1 MSTRTALQSP
11 YLCARFYPCIN
22 AEQGGKKVGEIWHFC
37 FALLLFVDSG
47 STLSI
52 TVSLHKKLHH
62 LKIKGLSSHFFF
74 LFMNSIE
81 FPQGHISPGS
91 LVCFVLWSCSYL
103 PLSHCRVWEE
113 EISST
118 PGKRKTFWSTEC
130 CWLNTFN
137 PQWFIH
143 NHFIWY
149 NLFIG
154 WMS

>member
-11 YLCARFYPCIN
+11 YLCARLYPRIN
-22 AEQGGKKVGEIWHFC
+22 AEQGGKKVGRDLTFLFC
-37 FALLLFVDSG
+37 FAFVRWQWVHAQHH
-47 STLSI
+47 SI
-52 TVSLHKKLHH
+52 IAQETASLKN
-62 LKIKGLSSHFFF
+62 KGIIFSLFF

-118 PGKRKTFWSTEC
+118 PGKGKTFWSTEC